1 MTATKTKPRRCRAH
15 RKARVRTTKVFDPRP
30 VFKNR
35 VIQP

>member
-30 VFKNR
+30 RVKNR
-35 VIQP
+35 RLQS